1 MIVLPRSGRG
11 MKRLLC
17 ALLLVA
23 ASLIAAGAL
32 TETLW
37 LLGIGAWAL
46 IGAVLFEL
54 VYRP

>member
-11 MKRLLC
+11 MQRLLC

-23 ASLIAAGAL
+23 AALIAAGAL